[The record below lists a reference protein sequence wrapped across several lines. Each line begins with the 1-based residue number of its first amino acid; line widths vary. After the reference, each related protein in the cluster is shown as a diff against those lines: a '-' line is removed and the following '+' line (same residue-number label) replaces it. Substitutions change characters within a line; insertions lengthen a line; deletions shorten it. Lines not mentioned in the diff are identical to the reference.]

1 MYMIYW
7 MKKLNDFL
15 TLNDREI
22 LEHAG
27 TISAEIAKELAE
39 SEYEKFSIKQI
50 HEDDDKE
57 MRLLEEGFKKYN
69 KKEKAGI

>member
-1 MYMIYW
+1 MYMIDW

-27 TISAEIAKELAE
+27 TISAEIAKALAE

-50 HEDDDKE
+50 HEDDAKE
-57 MRLLEEGFKKYN
+57 MRLLEEDLN
-69 KKEKAGI
+69 KLKG

>member
-1 MYMIYW
+1 MYMIDW

-27 TISAEIAKELAE
+27 TISAEIAKALAE
-39 SEYEKFSIKQI
+39 SEYEKFSIKKI
-50 HEDDDKE
+50 HEDDAKE
-57 MRLLEEGFKKYN
+57 MRLLEEDLN
-69 KKEKAGI
+69 KLKG